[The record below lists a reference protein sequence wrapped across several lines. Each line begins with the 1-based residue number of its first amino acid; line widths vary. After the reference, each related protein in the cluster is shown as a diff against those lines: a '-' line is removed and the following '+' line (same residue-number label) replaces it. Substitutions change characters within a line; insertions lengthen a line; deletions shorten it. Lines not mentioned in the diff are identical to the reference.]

1 MAGIRLQLSR
11 MLSLMSSESLVWHGH
26 QFEPAN
32 RNQGSAGRRFSRWR
46 RLEPG
51 VGASHYSPRDSWL
64 SGNDQIA
71 WRVESNH
78 LHVSKPCFLQ

>member
-46 RLEPG
+46 RLEPRG
-51 VGASHYSPRDSWL
+51 RRFSL
-64 SGNDQIA
+64 
-71 WRVESNH
+71 
-78 LHVSKPCFLQ
+78 